1 MHRAKCRGRMAV
13 ASDTGMFIPHLT
25 KCSVFYNVN
34 ITIKPKNSGA
44 PAQCSPLQPIRGIL
58 LLAMRVRDGHGN
70 ASRVANMRDAGHRE
84 LAWLWN
90 DM

>member
-1 MHRAKCRGRMAV
+1 MAV
-13 ASDTGMFIPHLT
+13 AGDTGMFIPHLT
-25 KCSVFYNVN
+25 KGSVLYYVN
-34 ITIKPKNSGA
+34 ITIKPKIRGA
-44 PAQCSPLQPIRGIL
+44 PAQYSPLQPIRGIL

-90 DM
+90 DV